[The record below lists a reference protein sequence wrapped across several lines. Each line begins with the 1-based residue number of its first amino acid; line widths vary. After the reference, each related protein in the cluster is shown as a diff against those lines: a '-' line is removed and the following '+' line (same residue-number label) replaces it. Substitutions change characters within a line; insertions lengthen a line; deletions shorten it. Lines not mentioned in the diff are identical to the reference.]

1 MLVCIVNAFSA
12 EGMGYEMEAEKVYA
26 HLELFSAAPFTR
38 AGSST
43 CLIWQIFLPDAL
55 PDTAPKE
62 FVSRSSLTY

>member
-1 MLVCIVNAFSA
+1 MLVCIA
-12 EGMGYEMEAEKVYA
+12 
-26 HLELFSAAPFTR
+26 T

-62 FVSRSSLTY
+62 FVSRSSLTYGGYANTE